1 MSTVR
6 PQASIGIQPT
16 VRVLAGALVLSL
28 VAACDG
34 GSSGTQSAAGPA
46 PTPAA
51 VTLRYPFLPPMP
63 DPPADPQNPPTME
76 KLELG
81 TYLFFDA
88 RLSGSG
94 FTACNN
100 CHVFNTSFQDN
111 LNMPRPDASRGAD
124 FFLLPRNTESLFN
137 IVYRK
142 DFFRDGR
149 LSNLSRAMTEPWIE
163 DNEQLGTTRELAAA
177 HLAGILRGIHGYVDL
192 FQRAFGADIRALE
205 PEQVFDLAGNALA
218 VWVRQLVSRD
228 SPFDRFNAGDDQA
241 IDDHAKRGAEIFTG
255 RGGCVAC
262 HAGPNFTDNGF
273 HNLST
278 DPPDASGARK
288 DEGRFLV
295 THVEADRGKFQTPT
309 LRHVSRTSPYF
320 HNASAPT
327 LLDVLRHLN
336 AGAAEDPNHDPLV
349 GRPLGFSDD
358 DMFDLISFLRALR
371 GESVVLWGPKGPLY
385 LQKDADELQRSGLPQ

>member
-1 MSTVR
+1 LTVRGLFAVATLVITAAACAGGGGSTV
-6 PQASIGIQPT
+6 
-16 VRVLAGALVLSL
+16 
-28 VAACDG
+28 
-34 GSSGTQSAAGPA
+34 A
-46 PTPAA
+46 PTPTPTSTPAVAA
-51 VTLRYPFLPPMP
+51 LRYPILPPMS
-63 DPPADPQNPPTME
+63 DPPVDPANPPTLE

-111 LNMPRPDASRGAD
+111 LNMPRPDTSRGAD

-149 LSNLSRAMTEPWIE
+149 LSNLSRAMNEPWIE
-163 DNEQLGTTRELAAA
+163 DNEQLGPTRELAAA
-177 HLAGILRGIHGYVDL
+177 HFAEIVRAIPGYVRL
-192 FQRAFGADIRALE
+192 FERAFGQDVRAIE
-205 PEQVFDLAGNALA
+205 PEQVFDLAGDALA
-218 VWVRQLVSRD
+218 VWVRQVVSRD
-228 SPFDRFNAGDDQA
+228 SPFDRFNAGDDGA
-241 IDDHAKRGAEIFTG
+241 IDEHAKRGAEIFTG
-255 RGGCVAC
+255 RGGCTAC
-262 HAGPNFTDNGF
+262 HLGANFTDNGF

-278 DPPDASGARK
+278 DPPDATGVRK
-288 DEGRFLV
+288 DEGRFMV
-295 THVEADRGKFQTPT
+295 TQVDADRGKFQTPS

-327 LLDVLRHLN
+327 LLDVLKHLN
-336 AGAAEDPNHDPLV
+336 GGAAEDPNHDPRV
-349 GRPLGFSDD
+349 GRPLGFSED
-358 DMFDLISFLRALR
+358 DMFDLISFLSALR

-385 LQKDADELQRSGLPQ
+385 LQKDVDELQRDLLPH

>member
-1 MSTVR
+1 MRGLFAVATLVITAAACAGGGGSTV
-6 PQASIGIQPT
+6 
-16 VRVLAGALVLSL
+16 
-28 VAACDG
+28 
-34 GSSGTQSAAGPA
+34 A
-46 PTPAA
+46 PTPTPTSTPAEAA
-51 VTLRYPFLPPMP
+51 LRYPILPPMS
-63 DPPADPQNPPTME
+63 DPPVDPANPPTLE

-111 LNMPRPDASRGAD
+111 LNMPRPDTSRGAD

-149 LSNLSRAMTEPWIE
+149 LSNLSRAMNEPWIE
-163 DNEQLGTTRELAAA
+163 DNEQLGPTRELAAA
-177 HLAGILRGIHGYVDL
+177 HFAEIVRAIPGYVRL
-192 FQRAFGADIRALE
+192 FERAFGQDVRAIE
-205 PEQVFDLAGNALA
+205 PEQVFDLAGDALA
-218 VWVRQLVSRD
+218 VWVRQVVSRD
-228 SPFDRFNAGDDQA
+228 SPFDRFNAGDDGA
-241 IDDHAKRGAEIFTG
+241 IDEHAKRGAEIFTG
-255 RGGCVAC
+255 RGGCTAC
-262 HAGPNFTDNGF
+262 HLGANFTDNGF

-278 DPPDASGARK
+278 DPPDATGVRK
-288 DEGRFLV
+288 DEGRFMV
-295 THVEADRGKFQTPT
+295 TQVDADRGKFQTPS

-327 LLDVLRHLN
+327 LLDVLKHLN
-336 AGAAEDPNHDPLV
+336 GGAAEDPNHDPRV
-349 GRPLGFSDD
+349 GRPLGFSED
-358 DMFDLISFLRALR
+358 DMFDLISFLSALR

-385 LQKDADELQRSGLPQ
+385 LQKDVDELQRDLLPH